1 MRKVAI
7 ITGVTSFLG
16 SSVAKKLLS
25 KDFIV
30 FGVVRPNSK
39 NISKLTHIEG
49 LKIIEIDFENLK
61 TDDFKNVDRLNIDKI
76 KNENVDITFLHFGW
90 GHTLDRLNFAMQM
103 LNIDYS
109 MKVLE
114 FAKMLN
120 AKRFIFAG
128 SQGELSDSPYGMA
141 KKQFSERATRDLKNN
156 LMQFI
161 HLRIFSIYGSGDRET
176 SLIKSLVRSIKENK
190 DIDLSL
196 CDYKW
201 NYLYIDD
208 FTEIVYRFIDKK
220 IKTGTYDVASDDTRM
235 LREYVESAK
244 ASFNSNIKLN
254 FGKRMNSSET
264 FSLPHI
270 EKTIKAVGD
279 IDFTKFEEG
288 ILKV

>member
-1 MRKVAI
+1 
-7 ITGVTSFLG
+7 
-16 SSVAKKLLS
+16 
-25 KDFIV
+25 
-30 FGVVRPNSK
+30 
-39 NISKLTHIEG
+39 
-49 LKIIEIDFENLK
+49 
-61 TDDFKNVDRLNIDKI
+61 
-76 KNENVDITFLHFGW
+76 
-90 GHTLDRLNFAMQM
+90 
-103 LNIDYS
+103 
-109 MKVLE
+109 
-114 FAKMLN
+114 
-120 AKRFIFAG
+120 
-128 SQGELSDSPYGMA
+128 MA
-141 KKQFSERATRDLKNN
+141 KKQFSERATRDLKNS

-208 FTEIVYRFIDKK
+208 FTEIVYRVIDKK